1 MFGRKAR
8 KLDEL
13 EARIQDLECDLELQH
28 ELNAEIVARLDSF
41 ERQQDKH
48 GNALRELRHAPKS

>member
-13 EARIQDLECDLELQH
+13 ESRIQDLECDLELQH
-28 ELNAEIVARLDSF
+28 ELNSELVARLDSF
-41 ERQQDKH
+41 ERQQDKL
-48 GNALRELRHAPKS
+48 GNDLRALRHAPKS